1 MIVLLCFYYIIVGFV
16 ATGKGRRD
24 ILNHEYLQK
33 EFGEEHKEA
42 TGQDIGKG
50 GYPDMGSGRY
60 VMKSGYKNWM
70 EFNKG

>member
-1 MIVLLCFYYIIVGFV
+1 
-16 ATGKGRRD
+16 
-24 ILNHEYLQK
+24 LNHEYLQK